1 MDIAWTKGKSEAEM
15 KLYAE
20 SLKRVKW
27 AFDDMNKLLDSNLR
41 SVEAAE
47 LSTKVYDNPNWEYRQ
62 ADANGYKRAL
72 RDVKT
77 LTTIDP

>member
-1 MDIAWTKGKSEAEM
+1 MDVAWTKGKTEEEK
-15 KLYAE
+15 KLYFE

-47 LSTKVYDNPNWEYRQ
+47 MSPKVYDNPNWEYRQ

-72 RDVKT
+72 RDVKN
-77 LTTIDP
+77 LTTIDQ